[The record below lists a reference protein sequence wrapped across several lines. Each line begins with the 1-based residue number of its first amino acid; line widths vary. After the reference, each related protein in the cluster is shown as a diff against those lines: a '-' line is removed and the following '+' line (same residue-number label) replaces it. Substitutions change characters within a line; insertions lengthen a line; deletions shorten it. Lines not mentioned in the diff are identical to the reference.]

1 MVGMKVKTR
10 DDIPRVLRAAK
21 RAKIDSITRAAAY
34 TRTVIKRKIG
44 RRKSPRAKGQS
55 MTSPTGR
62 GTKSIVFAADRKSET
77 AIIGPTHRVV
87 GRSLSAHEHGGKYK
101 GDKIA
106 KRPFA
111 EPGLEAAAPKLDD
124 FWRGSLK
131 K

>member
-1 MVGMKVKTR
+1 MVSMKVKTR

-21 RAKIDSITRAAAY
+21 RANIDSITRAAAY

-44 RRKSPRAKGQS
+44 RRKSPRAKGQA
-55 MTSPTGR
+55 MTSRTGR
-62 GTKSIVFAADRKSET
+62 ATKSIVFAADKQNQT

-87 GRSLSAHEHGGKYK
+87 GRSLSAHEHGGKFK
-101 GDKIA
+101 GDKFD

-111 EPGLEAAAPKLDD
+111 QPGLEAATPKLDS